1 MVGLATDK
9 HQAATNPTIKALR
22 YVFSLLCAA
31 LCHFYIF
38 CNHLEEEERAG
49 CFAFI
54 VLQMSCYCE
63 CSVALPHGAV
73 GSVVCSV

>member
-1 MVGLATDK
+1 MVGPATDK
-9 HQAATNPTIKALR
+9 HQTATNPPIKVLR
-22 YVFSLLCAA
+22 YVFVLMCTTLCP
-31 LCHFYIF
+31 FYF

-54 VLQMSCYCE
+54 VMRMSCYCE
-63 CSVALPHGAV
+63 CSVALPRDAV